1 MAVPEGELARHK
13 GIWEQSNVAISASQ
27 SEVNLWTK
35 AEGIWVECN
44 TWLEAANKNV
54 FGKKSQAGCWSCVP
68 ISDVAYTDSVSDKTD
83 TSNGL
88 TSDSRS
94 WDEPLPRVNG
104 VTTFKRNGEE
114 DVTSTALRSKDLHH
128 VPIDLDV
135 DSNYNLQWKPA
146 DRGPQQRDRL
156 SSKVKTTERY
166 STGNDCSIY
175 KPSINNSCT
184 ASSRTEAVD
193 VKADGSLNEISTRST
208 SVKAC
213 IELFNRRSA
222 EIEQPPQIQHQKPH
236 NTGSN
241 NSNTRDHRVQA
252 NSIDKNSNYC
262 PSAQKIHRSNLS
274 NVNKTPDGT
283 RRGQSRTGCKIY
295 DREVD
300 KGFIP
305 GHQSLRKGNSGSL
318 SVSES
323 GRTSIRVGIRK
334 ESSTVQ
340 QKSRIGCGEQ
350 KSHPD
355 SKPDVVTTVI
365 KQSSP
370 FEPDPG
376 YTIADYRQAQRQ
388 LSKMNG
394 GGGKQRRIQQA
405 LFMNGHTSNILESM
419 VGVGDMVL
427 LDPLTEEACINNLK
441 RRFYAEDIYTYIG
454 QVVVSVNPYKKV
466 PLFSPSTIQTYRGR
480 NLYELPPHIYAIADD
495 AYRSMRDRNR
505 DQCVIITGE
514 SGAGKTEASKIVMQY
529 VAAVCGKGE
538 EVDRVKEQLLQSN
551 PVLEAFGNAK
561 TLRNDNSSR
570 FGKYMD
576 IEFDFKGDPIGGVIT
591 NYLLEKS
598 RVVRQ
603 TEGERNFHI
612 FYQLLQGAPQSLLN
626 KLRLSSTCEKYG
638 YLNQSHCVAVD
649 TIDDAAHFQVT
660 ENAMRVI
667 GFTETEITQVFEVV
681 AAVLKLGNTEFESF
695 ISFNGTE
702 ACNLT
707 NEHTIEEVCKMIQCD
722 PEQLK
727 QALTNRTMDICITGL
742 AERVVSTLSSGQAVY
757 ARDALCKAMYSRL
770 FSWLVGRINDS
781 IKVRSRGKKK
791 VMGVLDIYGFEVFE
805 DNNFEQF
812 VINYC
817 NEKLQQIFIEL
828 TLKEEQDEYV
838 QEGIEWTHI
847 DYFNNSI
854 ICQLIEKKNT
864 GILAILD
871 EECLIGGNASDQ
883 SFLNKLNEVCIRHE
897 HYESRKKK
905 SCRSDKTL
913 PYDCFRLRHYAGSV
927 TYSVQGFLDK
937 NNDLLFRG
945 LSQTMFGCDHQ
956 LVKKLFP
963 DGNPRRQT
971 KKRPPTAGTQFKNS
985 VAELMKNLLAKNPN
999 YIRCIKPND
1008 VKSPNM
1014 FDDSVVRHQ
1023 VRYLGLME
1031 NVRVRRAGYAY
1042 RQPYDQCL
1050 QRYKMLCPT
1059 TWPNWRGHP
1068 KEGLQTLLT
1077 HLRVKPAEYAK
1088 GRTKLFIRNP
1098 RTLFDL
1104 EERRRDKMEDLAI
1117 LIQKVFRGWRQWKLY
1132 QAMRASQILISA
1144 QFRGYRQR
1152 KSYQLQRSSAIT
1164 IAAFFRG
1171 WKARQLYKQMKYE
1184 KLCIWSVGIIRK
1196 YYLGWQVRKEYR
1208 KRFRANAAPKIVS
1221 FLRNCVRRKYL
1232 LFLHSRL
1239 ATLPRSLLSHEWPRS
1254 PLICHTTSKH
1264 LRKIYH
1270 GWRIIPS
1277 FYPPLTSRNWPIGPK
1292 SCREASLQLWRIYHT
1307 WRCRKYREMLDEETR
1322 RIMREKLSASEI
1334 FRGRK
1339 TLYPETVPRPF
1350 KGDYVQLRQNVNWRR
1365 MTESTGEHEVHFSDI
1380 VYKINRSNAKD
1391 SLRLMVI
1398 CDASML
1404 IVNQKTLAIKYR
1416 LPITEIAGIS
1426 VSPFMDNLFVIHIN
1440 QTGEEASRKG
1450 DFVFHSEHL
1459 VEIVSKLRDQA
1470 ERAKGA
1476 LVPVRISNTFSAQ
1489 FNGKGIQ
1496 VEFVETGLNGKMPVC
1511 KRKDDQLDV
1520 LV

>member
-1 MAVPEGELARHK
+1 
-13 GIWEQSNVAISASQ
+13 
-27 SEVNLWTK
+27 
-35 AEGIWVECN
+35 
-44 TWLEAANKNV
+44 
-54 FGKKSQAGCWSCVP
+54 
-68 ISDVAYTDSVSDKTD
+68 
-83 TSNGL
+83 
-88 TSDSRS
+88 
-94 WDEPLPRVNG
+94 
-104 VTTFKRNGEE
+104 
-114 DVTSTALRSKDLHH
+114 
-128 VPIDLDV
+128 
-135 DSNYNLQWKPA
+135 
-146 DRGPQQRDRL
+146 
-156 SSKVKTTERY
+156 
-166 STGNDCSIY
+166 
-175 KPSINNSCT
+175 
-184 ASSRTEAVD
+184 
-193 VKADGSLNEISTRST
+193 
-208 SVKAC
+208 
-213 IELFNRRSA
+213 
-222 EIEQPPQIQHQKPH
+222 
-236 NTGSN
+236 
-241 NSNTRDHRVQA
+241 
-252 NSIDKNSNYC
+252 
-262 PSAQKIHRSNLS
+262 
-274 NVNKTPDGT
+274 
-283 RRGQSRTGCKIY
+283 
-295 DREVD
+295 
-300 KGFIP
+300 
-305 GHQSLRKGNSGSL
+305 
-318 SVSES
+318 
-323 GRTSIRVGIRK
+323 
-334 ESSTVQ
+334 
-340 QKSRIGCGEQ
+340 
-350 KSHPD
+350 
-355 SKPDVVTTVI
+355 
-365 KQSSP
+365 
-370 FEPDPG
+370 
-376 YTIADYRQAQRQ
+376 
-388 LSKMNG
+388 
-394 GGGKQRRIQQA
+394 
-405 LFMNGHTSNILESM
+405 MNGHTSNILESM

-427 LDPLTEEACINNLK
+427 LDPLTEEACINNIK

-626 KLRLSSTCEKYG
+626 KLRLSSMCEKYG
-638 YLNQSHCVAVD
+638 YLKQSHCVVVD
-649 TIDDAAHFQVT
+649 TIDDAANFQVT

-667 GFTETEITQVFEVV
+667 GFTETEIQQVFEVV
-681 AAVLKLGNTEFESF
+681 AAVLKLGNADFESY

-702 ACNLT
+702 ACSLT
-707 NEHTIEEVCKMIQCD
+707 NEQEVCKMIQCD

-742 AERVVSTLSSGQAVY
+742 SERVVSTLSSGQAVY

-781 IKVRSRGKKK
+781 IKVRTRGKKK

-847 DYFNNSI
+847 DYFNNSV

-871 EECLIGGNASDQ
+871 EECLIGGNASDH

-927 TYSVQGFLDK
+927 TYNVQGFLDK
-937 NNDLLFRG
+937 NNDTLFRG

-1008 VKSPNM
+1008 VKSPNL

-1031 NVRVRRAGYAY
+1031 NVRVRRAGYAF

-1050 QRYKMLCPT
+1050 QRYKMLCPN
-1059 TWPNWRGHP
+1059 TWPNWHGHP
-1068 KEGLQTLLT
+1068 KEGLQVLLT
-1077 HLRVKPAEYAK
+1077 HLRVKPTEYAK

-1098 RTLFDL
+1098 RT
-1104 EERRRDKMEDLAI
+1104 
-1117 LIQKVFRGWRQWKLY
+1117 
-1132 QAMRASQILISA
+1132 
-1144 QFRGYRQR
+1144 
-1152 KSYQLQRSSAIT
+1152 SYQLQRSSAIT

-1171 WKARQLYKQMKYE
+1171 WKSCQPCHCLNHPRILPPQARQLYKQMKYE

-1196 YYLGWQVRKEYR
+1196 YFLGWQARKLCRQLRHEKRCIWAANVIRAYYIGWKVRKEYR

-1239 ATLPRSLLSHEWPRS
+1239 AALPRSLLSKEWPRS
-1254 PLICHTTSKH
+1254 PLICHTTNKH
-1264 LRKIYH
+1264 LRRIYH
-1270 GWRIIPS
+1270 G
-1277 FYPPLTSRNWPIGPK
+1277 
-1292 SCREASLQLWRIYHT
+1292 

-1365 MTESTGEHEVHFSDI
+1365 LTETTGESEVYFSDI

-1391 SLRLMVI
+1391 SLRLMVL
-1398 CDASML
+1398 CDTSML

-1416 LPITEIAGIS
+1416 LPVTEVGL
-1426 VSPFMDNLFVIHIN
+1426 D
-1440 QTGEEASRKG
+1440 
-1450 DFVFHSEHL
+1450 L
-1459 VEIVSKLRDQA
+1459 VCL
-1470 ERAKGA
+1470 
-1476 LVPVRISNTFSAQ
+1476 
-1489 FNGKGIQ
+1489 
-1496 VEFVETGLNGKMPVC
+1496 
-1511 KRKDDQLDV
+1511 
-1520 LV
+1520 

>member
-1 MAVPEGELARHK
+1 MAVPGRELSRHR
-13 GIWEQSNVAISASQ
+13 GIWEQSNDITASQ

-35 AEGIWVECN
+35 AEGIWVECS
-44 TWLEAANKNV
+44 TWLEAANNNV
-54 FGKKSQAGCWSCVP
+54 FRKSQAGCWSCVP
-68 ISDVAYTDSVSDKTD
+68 ISDVAAESVSDKTE
-83 TSNGL
+83 TSNGVS
-88 TSDSRS
+88 SDGKRC
-94 WDEPLPRVNG
+94 EQLPHAKG
-104 VTTFKRNGEE
+104 AATFKRKGE
-114 DVTSTALRSKDLHH
+114 DITAELPLTKDQHH
-128 VPIDLDV
+128 VPTDV
-135 DSNYNLQWKPA
+135 NDNHHGKAAKRRL
-146 DRGPQQRDRL
+146 QQRDRI
-156 SSKVKTTERY
+156 SSKVKTVERC
-166 STGNDCSIY
+166 SNGEDCSIY
-175 KPSINNSCT
+175 KPSKNNCGT
-184 ASSRTEAVD
+184 ASNRSYAVD
-193 VKADGSLNEISTRST
+193 GRAGCLLNEISTGST

-213 IELFNRRSA
+213 IDLFNRRAA
-222 EIEQPPQIQHQKPH
+222 EEKQHPHISHQKTH
-236 NTGSN
+236 STCKSGLNESDTW
-241 NSNTRDHRVQA
+241 TEHCIQT
-252 NSIDKNSNYC
+252 DKNSSR
-262 PSAQKIHRSNLS
+262 PLAEDIHLS
-274 NVNKTPDGT
+274 TLSHVKKTPG
-283 RRGQSRTGCKIY
+283 GKTGCKVY
-295 DREVD
+295 NRTLNQVFPGDSSLQ
-300 KGFIP
+300 KGY
-305 GHQSLRKGNSGSL
+305 SGNQCL
-318 SVSES
+318 SKSD
-323 GRTSIRVGIRK
+323 INVGIHK
-334 ESSTVQ
+334 ESSVQ
-340 QKSRIGCGEQ
+340 LKQDIGCGLQQSQ
-350 KSHPD
+350 KD
-355 SKPDVVTTVI
+355 SKPDVVTTVVR
-365 KQSSP
+365 QSSP
-370 FEPDPG
+370 FEPDLG

-388 LSKMNG
+388 FSRMN
-394 GGGKQRRIQQA
+394 GGKQRRIQQA

-427 LDPLTEEACINNLK
+427 LDPLTEEACINNVK

-466 PLFSPSTIQTYRGR
+466 PLFSPGTIQTYRGR

-626 KLRLSSTCEKYG
+626 KLRLSGTCEKYG

-667 GFTETEITQVFEVV
+667 GFTETEIQQVFEVV
-681 AAVLKLGNTEFESF
+681 TAVLKLGNADFESY

-702 ACNLT
+702 ACSLT
-707 NEHTIEEVCKMIQCD
+707 DEHSIEEVCKMIQCD
-722 PEQLK
+722 HEQLK

-742 AERVVSTLSSGQAVY
+742 SERVVSTLSSGQAVY
-757 ARDALCKAMYSRL
+757 ARDAVCKAMYSRL

-781 IKVRSRGKKK
+781 IKVRTRGKKK

-838 QEGIEWTHI
+838 QEGIEWSHI
-847 DYFNNSI
+847 DYFNNSV

-871 EECLIGGNASDQ
+871 EECLIGGNASDH

-927 TYSVQGFLDK
+927 TYNVQGFLDK

-945 LSQTMFGCDHQ
+945 LSQTMFSCDHQ

-1008 VKSPNM
+1008 VKSPNL

-1031 NVRVRRAGYAY
+1031 NMRVRRAGYAY

-1050 QRYKMLCPT
+1050 QRYKMLCPN
-1059 TWPNWRGHP
+1059 TWPNWLGHP
-1068 KEGLQTLLT
+1068 REGLQALLT
-1077 HLRVKPAEYAK
+1077 HLRVKPTEYAK

-1117 LIQKVFRGWRQWKLY
+1117 IIQKVFRGWRQWKLY

-1152 KSYQLQRSSAIT
+1152 KSYQLQRNSAVT

-1196 YYLGWQVRKEYR
+1196 YFLGWQVRKEYR

-1239 ATLPRSLLSHEWPRS
+1239 AALPCSLLSKDWPRS
-1254 PLICHTTSKH
+1254 PIICHTTNKH

-1270 GWRIIPS
+1270 G
-1277 FYPPLTSRNWPIGPK
+1277 
-1292 SCREASLQLWRIYHT
+1292 

-1350 KGDYVQLRQNVNWRR
+1350 KGDYVQLRQNINWRR
-1365 MTESTGEHEVHFSDI
+1365 VTDSTGESEVYFSDI

-1391 SLRLMVI
+1391 SLRLMVL
-1398 CDASML
+1398 CDTSML

-1416 LPITEIAGIS
+1416 LPVTEIAGIS
-1426 VSPFMDNLFVIHIN
+1426 VSPYMDNLFVIHIN

-1476 LVPVRISNTFSAQ
+1476 QVPVRISNTFSAQ

>member
-1 MAVPEGELARHK
+1 MAVPGRELSRHQ
-13 GIWEQSNVAISASQ
+13 GIWEQSNDSSASQ
-27 SEVNLWTK
+27 SDRNLWTK
-35 AEGIWVECN
+35 AEGIWVECS
-44 TWLEAANKNV
+44 TWLEAANNNV
-54 FGKKSQAGCWSCVP
+54 FRKSSQAGCWSCVP
-68 ISDVAYTDSVSDKTD
+68 ISDVSAENGSDRSE
-83 TSNGL
+83 TSHGL
-88 TSDSRS
+88 TSDGERRES
-94 WDEPLPRVNG
+94 LVPRVGQATN
-104 VTTFKRNGEE
+104 VKRKAENI
-114 DVTSTALRSKDLHH
+114 TPSTAALPSSRDRHH
-128 VPIDLDV
+128 VPADLNG
-135 DSNYNLQWKPA
+135 SHQWKATERRPKQK
-146 DRGPQQRDRL
+146 DRIF
-156 SSKVKTTERY
+156 SEVKTAETC
-166 STGNDCSIY
+166 STGKDWSIY
-175 KPSINNSCT
+175 KPSKNDSGT
-184 ASSRTEAVD
+184 ASNGTVD
-193 VKADGSLNEISTRST
+193 GRDDCLVHEISTGST

-213 IELFNRRSA
+213 IDLFNRIA
-222 EIEQPPQIQHQKPH
+222 GDEKQHPQIQLQKPYSTW
-236 NTGSN
+236 NSGWN
-241 NSNTRDHRVQA
+241 NSNKRTERCIQVNRIEN
-252 NSIDKNSNYC
+252 NSFYCSSAKNTD
-262 PSAQKIHRSNLS
+262 ILLS
-274 NVNKTPDGT
+274 NPINVKKRPDRKTG
-283 RRGQSRTGCKIY
+283 SKIY
-295 DREVD
+295 DRTLSTDSFPEET
-300 KGFIP
+300 
-305 GHQSLRKGNSGSL
+305 SLKKGNPGNHSFSELGRKSNTN
-318 SVSES
+318 SVEIYHKERFVQLKPES
-323 GRTSIRVGIRK
+323 DIGFGT
-334 ESSTVQ
+334 Q
-340 QKSRIGCGEQ
+340 QPHKDSRAEG
-350 KSHPD
+350 
-355 SKPDVVTTVI
+355 VTTVR
-365 KQSSP
+365 QSSP
-370 FEPDPG
+370 LEPDLG

-388 LSKMNG
+388 FSRMN
-394 GGGKQRRIQQA
+394 GGKQRRIQQA

-427 LDPLTEEACINNLK
+427 LDPLTEEACINNIK

-626 KLRLSSTCEKYG
+626 KLRLSSMCEKYG
-638 YLNQSHCVAVD
+638 YLKQSHCVVVD
-649 TIDDAAHFQVT
+649 TIDDAANFQVT

-667 GFTETEITQVFEVV
+667 GFTETEIQQVFEVV
-681 AAVLKLGNTEFESF
+681 AAVLKLGNADFESY

-702 ACNLT
+702 ACSLT
-707 NEHTIEEVCKMIQCD
+707 NEQAIEEVCKMIQCD

-742 AERVVSTLSSGQAVY
+742 SERVVSTLSSGQAVY

-781 IKVRSRGKKK
+781 IKVRTRGKKK

-847 DYFNNSI
+847 DYFNNSV

-871 EECLIGGNASDQ
+871 EECLIGGNASDH

-927 TYSVQGFLDK
+927 TYNVQGFLDK
-937 NNDLLFRG
+937 NNDTLFRG

-1008 VKSPNM
+1008 VKSPNL

-1031 NVRVRRAGYAY
+1031 NVRVRRAGYAF

-1050 QRYKMLCPT
+1050 QRYKMLCPN
-1059 TWPNWRGHP
+1059 TWPNWHGHP
-1068 KEGLQTLLT
+1068 KEGLQVLLT
-1077 HLRVKPAEYAK
+1077 HLRVKPTEYAK

-1117 LIQKVFRGWRQWKLY
+1117 IIQKVFRGWRQWKLY
-1132 QAMRASQILISA
+1132 QAMRASQIVISA

-1196 YYLGWQVRKEYR
+1196 YFLGWQARKLCRQLRHEKRCIWAANVIRAYYIGWKVRKEYR

-1239 ATLPRSLLSHEWPRS
+1239 AALPRSLLSKEWPRS
-1254 PLICHTTSKH
+1254 PLICHTTNKH
-1264 LRKIYH
+1264 LRRIYH
-1270 GWRIIPS
+1270 G
-1277 FYPPLTSRNWPIGPK
+1277 
-1292 SCREASLQLWRIYHT
+1292 

-1365 MTESTGEHEVHFSDI
+1365 LTETTGESEVYFSDI

-1391 SLRLMVI
+1391 SLRLMVL
-1398 CDASML
+1398 CDTSML

-1416 LPITEIAGIS
+1416 LPVTEVAGIS
-1426 VSPFMDNLFVIHIN
+1426 VSPYMDNLFVIHIN

-1476 LVPVRISNTFSAQ
+1476 QVPVRISNTFNAQ